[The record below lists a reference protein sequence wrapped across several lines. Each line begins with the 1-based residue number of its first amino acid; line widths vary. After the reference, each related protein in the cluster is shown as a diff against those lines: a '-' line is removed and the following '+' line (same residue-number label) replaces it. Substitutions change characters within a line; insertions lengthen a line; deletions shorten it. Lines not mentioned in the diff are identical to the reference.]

1 MNSPLDAPLT
11 RDPYPTR
18 AGRHR
23 RRLLSVVIP
32 ALNERVNMPRVL
44 ASVPRAEL
52 AAAGWE
58 VEVVVVDNASTDG
71 TGDVA
76 AELGATVVPQP
87 VRGYGHAYHAGFT
100 ACRGDLIAT
109 GDADCTYPFDAL
121 PSLLARF
128 QEQRLE
134 FLNTNRLGRGNHA
147 AMKPSHRFGNRVLTL
162 VSRTFFRAPFADS
175 QSGMWLLRRDAWARL
190 DVRSGGM
197 PFSQEIKNEAYLKG
211 LRCAEVPIEYRV
223 RGGEVK
229 LHAVRDGMRNLTQ
242 LMAHRLR
249 SRKVRTPETAAAQ
262 DAVFSPMLEGEPLR

>member
-1 MNSPLDAPLT
+1 
-11 RDPYPTR
+11 
-18 AGRHR
+18 
-23 RRLLSVVIP
+23 
-32 ALNERVNMPRVL
+32 MPRVL

-87 VRGYGHAYHAGFT
+87 IRGYGNAYYAGFT

-121 PSLLARF
+121 PSLLALF

-134 FLNTNRLGRGNHA
+134 FLNTNRLGRENHA

-175 QSGMWLLRRDAWARL
+175 QSGMWLLSRDAWARL

-229 LHAVRDGMRNLTQ
+229 LHAVRDGTRNLTQ
-242 LMAHRLR
+242 LLAHRLR
-249 SRKVRTPETAAAQ
+249 SRKVRTGTPETVAAQ
-262 DAVFSPMLEGEPLR
+262 DAVWSPVLEGEPLR